1 MLKRGVYI
9 ALLLLVS
16 CQLWSQS
23 VYFRNFTTADGLS
36 NSKVNGIAQDTFGFL
51 WVATQHG
58 LNRFDGYS
66 FTHFYNDPADSTTI
80 ASNVINSVFCDSKG
94 RLWVGTSGGGLNQ
107 FDFRSN
113 TFIRYPF
120 YPEVEDGFPSNSVNH
135 FMEDN
140 DGSLWISSIN
150 LSIAQGNMA
159 HFNPETGSFISFSIL
174 NDPNYKTTHR
184 NNGYIRKM
192 YQDVTNPDYLL
203 LTGSNGLLQFHKQSG
218 IVNQW
223 HWTNLDSMNIHG
235 SCTAIWQQG
244 DSIIW
249 ITSWGAG
256 LLRFDRRTE
265 TWTRLPHLPARMG
278 LNAVMDVLPTADGLW
293 LAYLDQ
299 GPVWFNPATNQFR
312 SFTTSQSAA
321 GTPLLGTSHI
331 IFYDREGR
339 IWFGGERGIS
349 AVDPRLQLF
358 NHVPLPGRFEFE
370 DRLAYT
376 SDLMEDPA
384 THHYLVAQY
393 MGQGLLWVDPS
404 TGEITRK
411 IDSVYSVAGN
421 RVPFRPIKFQQIG
434 TDTIAVLS
442 REGVFWYLING
453 ASLVRAQQFNKLPFI
468 YMDAAITDDQRVW
481 LGTHF
486 DGLIMWQPAT
496 DSVKRYTTEQ
506 GLISIEYAHV
516 LLPDGDYLW
525 VGTKRGLTRLHLP
538 TDSFHSVATD
548 TVGKWLSAFAI
559 SKMVKDEQGR
569 IWIGTYQD
577 GLYYYDPA
585 EHRFYSAKK
594 QRNIHVSMVD
604 DMQFDNMGYLWLANE
619 KGLLRFDPSTGIL
632 QEFTTSH
639 GLHNQLG
646 RIPRL
651 VMLPNDLMAVCFR
664 DGFDVFRPANFPQ
677 QEDHIPL
684 YLGGFALRQQQ
695 VRCESGDTLSLN
707 WSDNFF
713 EFQFRGIDLTQSE
726 QITYQYRLL
735 GLEDTWTTAGKDRNA
750 NYTSVPN
757 GRYVF
762 QVRVA
767 GSNGQWQPQSNLL
780 YLVIAPPFWT
790 TPWFITLVA
799 ALVIMVLFA
808 GYHIRIRQIKAREAL
823 RRQYEKKL
831 SEVEMKALKAQMN
844 PHFLFNTLNS
854 IKHYII
860 QNNPRKASDYLA
872 KFSKLIRLI
881 LHHSQEQT
889 ITLRAE
895 MDAISLY
902 IEMERMRFHDAFT
915 CTWTLQD
922 GLYAEEV
929 MLPPMLLQPYVENAV
944 WHGLMHRNKGGHLS
958 MNTIKVGDKLIH
970 TITDNGI
977 GRKAAAK
984 IKAASSPTHT
994 SMGTRI
1000 TADRLSLLRDV
1011 YQITAE
1017 VHTEDL
1023 YDNEHLPAGTKV
1035 TVITPYITKTN
1046 HHESTTGR

>member
-9 ALLLLVS
+9 ALLLLAY

-51 WVATQHG
+51 WVATQYG
-58 LNRFDGYS
+58 LNRFDGYA
-66 FTHFYNDPADSTTI
+66 FTQYFNDPSDSTTI

-107 FDFRSN
+107 FDFGSN

-120 YPEVEDGFPSNSVNH
+120 YPESQDGFPSNSVNH
-135 FMEDN
+135 FMEDD

-150 LSIAQGNMA
+150 LSIAQGNLA
-159 HFNPETGSFISFSIL
+159 HFHPEAGTFTSYSIL
-174 NDPNYKTTHR
+174 DDPNYTRSHR

-203 LTGSNGLLQFHKQSG
+203 LTGSNGLLQFDKQKG
-218 IVNQW
+218 IVAQW
-223 HWTNLDSMNIHG
+223 HWSDVDSMNIHG
-235 SCTAIWQQG
+235 SCTALWQEG

-249 ITSWGAG
+249 VTSWGAG

-265 TWTRLPHLPARMG
+265 TWVRIPHLPARMG

-293 LAYLDQ
+293 LAYRDQ
-299 GPVWFNPATNQFR
+299 GPVWFQPDKRQFKT
-312 SFTTSQSAA
+312 FTTSKPISGA
-321 GTPLLGTSHI
+321 PLNGTSHI
-331 IFYDREGR
+331 IYYDREGR
-339 IWFGGERGIS
+339 IWFGGERGLSSI
-349 AVDPRLQLF
+349 DPRLQLF
-358 NHVPLPGRFEFE
+358 SHTPLPGNFEFE

-376 SDLMEDPA
+376 SDLMIDPSCSQ
-384 THHYLVAQY
+384 YMVAQY
-393 MGQGLLWVDPS
+393 MGQGLLWVDSS
-404 TGEITRK
+404 TGKIIRK
-411 IDSVYSVAGN
+411 IDSVQTRTGKV
-421 RVPFRPIKFQQIG
+421 VPFRPIKFFPVG

-442 REGVFWYLING
+442 REGVFWYLINEK
-453 ASLVRAQQFNKLPFI
+453 SLVTAQQFSQFPFI
-468 YMDAAITDDQRVW
+468 YMDGAITDDQRVW
-481 LGTHF
+481 LGTPF
-486 DGLIMWQPAT
+486 EGLIMWHPAT
-496 DSVKRYTTEQ
+496 NTVRQYNTEQ
-506 GLISIEYAHV
+506 GLISEEYAHV
-516 LLPDGDYLW
+516 LLPDGDFLW

-538 TDSFHSVATD
+538 TDSFYSVATD
-548 TVGKWLSAFAI
+548 TIGTWLSAFAI
-559 SKMVKDEQGR
+559 SKLLRDQQGR

-585 EHRFYSAKK
+585 DQRFYSAKR
-594 QRNIHVSMVD
+594 QWNIQVSMVD

-619 KGLLRFDPSTGIL
+619 KGLLRFDPSAGLL
-632 QEFTTSH
+632 QEFTSAH

-646 RIPRL
+646 RILRL
-651 VMLPNDLMAVCFR
+651 VVLPNDIMAVCFR
-664 DGFDVFRPANFPQ
+664 DGFDLFKPADFLQ
-677 QEDHIPL
+677 LEDHIPL
-684 YLGGFALRQQQ
+684 YLAGFALRQEQ
-695 VRCESGDTLSLN
+695 VRCERGDTLSLN

-713 EFQFRGIDLTQSE
+713 EFRFRGIDLTQSE
-726 QITYQYRLL
+726 QLTYQYRLV
-735 GLEDTWTTAGKDRNA
+735 GLEDTWTTAGKDHKA
-750 NYTSVPN
+750 NYTSVPD

-767 GSNGQWQPQSNLL
+767 GSNGQWQPHANLL
-780 YLVIAPPFWT
+780 YLIIAPPFWT
-790 TPWFITLVA
+790 TPWFITLVVA
-799 ALVIMVLFA
+799 IVILVLSV
-808 GYHIRIRQIKAREAL
+808 GYRIRIRQIKAREAL
-823 RRQYEKKL
+823 RRHYEKKL

-872 KFSKLIRLI
+872 KFAKLIRLI

-902 IEMERMRFHDAFT
+902 IEMEKMRFHDAFT
-915 CTWTLQD
+915 STWTLQD

-929 MLPPMLLQPYVENAV
+929 LVPPMLLQPYVENAV
-944 WHGLMHRNKGGHLS
+944 WHGLMHRSKGGHLS
-958 MNTIKVGDKLIH
+958 IHTEKVGDKLIH

-977 GRKAAAK
+977 GRRAAAR

-1011 YQITAE
+1011 YHITAE

-1023 YDNEHLPAGTKV
+1023 YDAENFPTGTKV
-1035 TVITPYITKTN
+1035 TVTTPYITKTN
-1046 HHESTTGR
+1046 QHESTAGR